1 MSVEAIKM
9 LRTLCRQYT
18 SLNEKDIIQLEQ
30 LAKQLPRIANLVKA
44 DVFIDCPIG
53 DPDAILVVAEANPR
67 ASIAVSNYKGSV
79 VGELAYR
86 SNEPAAVRTMETGI
100 STRDLKAVTQENKTV
115 KQNVEPIKNQSGSVI
130 GVLIM
135 EQDITEDI
143 KKNRQMEILTET
155 TEQLSDLLTLDKPD
169 DMIANHIN
177 DAIIIFNNQGYAKYV
192 NTVAKKLYFEVG
204 YKDDIKGMHF
214 NNLTFGKKQFRE
226 LAIEANSTETFE
238 VDLSNLILKVNYS
251 MMYKDKKIA
260 GLVMLIKDITEVKK
274 KEKKLILKSVAL
286 EEIHHRVKNNL
297 QMIASLLRLQARR
310 VDNQEGKE
318 ALKVSINRILSI
330 AVTHDILSQN
340 EISEVYIKDILE
352 KIIENT
358 SSYFLSDQKNINID
372 LSGDNFI
379 INSEKATSIAL
390 VVNELLQNALKHAFT
405 DQKIGMIDVK
415 IYKSYNY
422 SNITIVD
429 NGVGFNVD
437 SITDNRLGFKIVK
450 TIVDDK
456 LNGHLEL
463 ESSDEGT
470 KIVFDF
476 KNQEN

>member
-1 MSVEAIKM
+1 M
-9 LRTLCRQYT
+9 LRVLCKQYT
-18 SLNEKDIIQLEQ
+18 NLKDSDIRQLEK
-30 LAKQLPRIANLVKA
+30 LAEQLPRIANLVKA

-86 SNEPAAVRTMETGI
+86 KNEPAAVRTMETGI
-100 STRDLKAVTQENKTV
+100 STRDLKAVTQEDKTV
-115 KQNVEPIKNQSGSVI
+115 KQNVEPIKNEADEVT

-135 EQDITEDI
+135 EQDITDDI
-143 KKNRQMEILTET
+143 KKNRQMKILTET

-177 DAIIIFNNQGYAKYV
+177 DAIIIFDNQGYAKYV
-192 NTVAKKLYFEVG
+192 NTVAKKLYSKIG
-204 YKDDIKGMHF
+204 YRDNIKGMHF
-214 NNLTFGKKQFRE
+214 NNLTLGKKQFRE
-226 LAIEANSTETFE
+226 LAIEVNSTEIFE
-238 VDLSNLILKVNYS
+238 INLSDLILKVNYS
-251 MMYKDKKIA
+251 MMYKDDQIA
-260 GLVMLIKDITEVKK
+260 GLVMLIKDITEVKR

-340 EISEVYIKDILE
+340 EIYEVYIKDILE

-358 SSYFLSDQKNINID
+358 AVYFLNEQKDIEIK

-405 DQKIGMIDVK
+405 DQNQGLINVK
-415 IYKSYNY
+415 IYKGYTY

-429 NGVGFNVD
+429 NGGGFD
-437 SITDNRLGFKIVK
+437 IDAITDNRLGFKIVK
-450 TIVDDK
+450 TIVNDK

-463 ESSDEGT
+463 ESGNKGT

-476 KNQEN
+476 KNDKN

>member
-1 MSVEAIKM
+1 M
-9 LRTLCRQYT
+9 LRTLCQKYT
-18 SLNEKDIIQLEQ
+18 TLKERDIIQLEK
-30 LAKQLPRIANLVKA
+30 LAEQLPRIANLVKA

-53 DPDAILVVAEANPR
+53 DPDAIIVVAEANPR
-67 ASIAVSNYKGSV
+67 ASIAISNYKGSV
-79 VGELAYR
+79 VGELALR
-86 SNEPAAVRTMETGI
+86 KNEPAAVRTMETGV
-100 STRDLKAVTQENKTV
+100 STRDLKAVTQENKNV
-115 KQNVEPIKNQSGSVI
+115 KQNVEPIKNETGEVI

-135 EQDITEDI
+135 EQDITADI

-155 TEQLSDLLTLDKPD
+155 TEQLSELLTLDDSD
-169 DMIANHIN
+169 DVIANHIN
-177 DAIIIFNNQGYAKYV
+177 DAIIIFDNQGYAKYS
-192 NTVAKKLYFEVG
+192 NAVAEKLYSDLG
-204 YKDDIKGMHF
+204 YRDNIKGMHF
-214 NNLTFGKKQFRE
+214 NNLTLGKKQFRE

-238 VDLSNLILKVNYS
+238 VNLSNFILKVNYS
-251 MMYKDKKIA
+251 MMQKGEHIA

-310 VDNQEGKE
+310 VDNQEGRE

-340 EISEVYIKDILE
+340 EINEVYIKDILE

-358 SSYFLSDQKNINID
+358 AAYFLNDHKDIIID
-372 LSGDNFI
+372 LLGDNFI
-379 INSEKATSIAL
+379 VDSEKATSIAL
-390 VVNELLQNALKHAFT
+390 VVNELLQNALKHAFS
-405 DQKIGMIDVK
+405 DKNQGLIKVK
-415 IYKSYNY
+415 IYQGYNY

-429 NGVGFNVD
+429 NGVGFDIN
-437 SITDNRLGFKIVK
+437 SMKKNRLGFKIVK

-463 ESSDEGT
+463 ESSNVGT

-476 KNQEN
+476 KND

>member
-1 MSVEAIKM
+1 M
-9 LRTLCRQYT
+9 LRTLCKKYT
-18 SLNEKDIIQLEQ
+18 PLKESDIFQLEK
-30 LAKQLPRIANLVKA
+30 LAEQLPRIANLVKA

-53 DPDAILVVAEANPR
+53 DSNAILVVAEANPR

-79 VGELAYR
+79 VGELALR
-86 SNEPAAVRTMETGI
+86 KNEPAAVRTMETGV
-100 STRDLKAVTQENKTV
+100 STRDLKAVTQENKNV
-115 KQNVEPIKNQSGSVI
+115 KQNVEPIKNEVGDVI

-135 EQDITEDI
+135 EQDITADI

-155 TEQLSDLLTLDKPD
+155 TEQLSELLTLDDSD
-169 DMIANHIN
+169 DVIANHIN
-177 DAIIIFNNQGYAKYV
+177 DSIIIFDNQGYAKYA
-192 NTVAKKLYFEVG
+192 NTVAKKLYSDLG
-204 YKDDIKGMHF
+204 YRDNIKGMHF
-214 NNLTFGKKQFRE
+214 NNLTLGKKQFRE

-238 VDLSNLILKVNYS
+238 VNLSDLILKVNYS
-251 MMYKDKKIA
+251 MMKKGDQIA
-260 GLVMLIKDITEVKK
+260 GLVMLIKDITEVKR

-340 EISEVYIKDILE
+340 EINEVYIKDILE

-358 SSYFLSDQKNINID
+358 AAYFLNDHKDIRID
-372 LSGDNFI
+372 LLGDNFI
-379 INSEKATSIAL
+379 VDSEKATSIAL

-405 DQKIGMIDVK
+405 DKSQGLIKVK
-415 IYKSYNY
+415 IYQGYNY

-429 NGVGFNVD
+429 DGVGFDIN
-437 SITDNRLGFKIVK
+437 SIKENRLGFKIVN

-456 LNGHLEL
+456 LKGHLEL
-463 ESSDEGT
+463 ESSNEGT

-476 KNQEN
+476 KND